1 MRLKSVILKMKDFNI
16 LAIDGGGSRGIMEVA
31 ILQDLMNTTTK
42 LRDVPEEILNIIQ
55 EDSVSLFSKKES
67 RESFS
72 QLIEGVENPLHPTDV
87 FDMISCT
94 STGALIGFS
103 MVGGKED
110 PETGKRL
117 PMTLPE
123 LIDFYFELTPK
134 VFQAFEGIKAH
145 VNGVAKTIMGSQI
158 DPFDNTPL
166 LNILKKY
173 FGNSTLQDFDDK
185 CVALTPAR
193 RMEHNSDTHYDSIEV
208 FDTKSY
214 SSIKVTDVLMATTN
228 VPIYFKTPWTIRGIP
243 YVDGGLGAN
252 CSLGVAI
259 PRMKEITNGEFQSAL
274 SVAPSR
280 RLVKKEPNGLKFW
293 MAYFPR
299 RNLDGFHH
307 YMEAK
312 AQYPPGHF
320 MRLWPKSELLSKF
333 ETDDLRLTEM
343 KDAVEQEKLQ
353 YPNYLQDIIVSAL
366 VIAARVPSQDV
377 KNLFQAAKVVM
388 DWSIKSKNAEKALY
402 IARAFAKMPTED
414 EIIKAESLYYI
425 ASSYF
430 ALNMFA
436 QAAEEFK
443 KLLEHFSSLNIN
455 IETESDVKFWIL
467 KGKLNYHSGN
477 FEEAEK
483 DLLHAKSIE
492 ETPENNLYL
501 SKVLAAMGKKSE
513 ALEIVVNA
521 SLDEDVKLTLTKV
534 EMLIE
539 NGNIDEALEILI
551 KVMPGYYSQTM
562 AKTASLTG
570 TCHFLKGNIEE
581 SLIEHKKAIK
591 YWNGI
596 LDREEDPEMIQ
607 TYIDA
612 GMVFKQVSQVHKA
625 VELLEKA
632 FSLSMKMYKG
642 TDMLMA
648 TWLDN
653 LARVIEEARID
664 AKAEPEEIEVTEA
677 KPITNKNPIKF
688 AVGAV
693 GTIAGA
699 SGKVMGGAHSMIK
712 GLLKK

>member
-1 MRLKSVILKMKDFNI
+1 M
-16 LAIDGGGSRGIMEVA
+16 
-31 ILQDLMNTTTK
+31 
-42 LRDVPEEILNIIQ
+42 
-55 EDSVSLFSKKES
+55 
-67 RESFS
+67 
-72 QLIEGVENPLHPTDV
+72 
-87 FDMISCT
+87 
-94 STGALIGFS
+94 
-103 MVGGKED
+103 
-110 PETGKRL
+110 
-117 PMTLPE
+117 
-123 LIDFYFELTPK
+123 
-134 VFQAFEGIKAH
+134 
-145 VNGVAKTIMGSQI
+145 
-158 DPFDNTPL
+158 
-166 LNILKKY
+166 
-173 FGNSTLQDFDDK
+173 
-185 CVALTPAR
+185 
-193 RMEHNSDTHYDSIEV
+193 
-208 FDTKSY
+208 
-214 SSIKVTDVLMATTN
+214 
-228 VPIYFKTPWTIRGIP
+228 
-243 YVDGGLGAN
+243 
-252 CSLGVAI
+252 
-259 PRMKEITNGEFQSAL
+259 
-274 SVAPSR
+274 
-280 RLVKKEPNGLKFW
+280 
-293 MAYFPR
+293 
-299 RNLDGFHH
+299 
-307 YMEAK
+307 
-312 AQYPPGHF
+312 
-320 MRLWPKSELLSKF
+320 
-333 ETDDLRLTEM
+333 
-343 KDAVEQEKLQ
+343 
-353 YPNYLQDIIVSAL
+353 
-366 VIAARVPSQDV
+366 
-377 KNLFQAAKVVM
+377 
-388 DWSIKSKNAEKALY
+388 
-402 IARAFAKMPTED
+402 
-414 EIIKAESLYYI
+414 
-425 ASSYF
+425 
-430 ALNMFA
+430 
-436 QAAEEFK
+436 
-443 KLLEHFSSLNIN
+443 NIN